1 MPLTI
6 GPGSIAVAVALGSER
21 PNGLSDWQTLLQL
34 AVGAVAGALA
44 LAATIYVCYRF
55 ADRVVVA
62 LGPTAMNVMTRLMA
76 FILLCIGI
84 QILWTG
90 ISALS

>member
-1 MPLTI
+1 MPITI

-21 PNGLSDWQTLLQL
+21 PGLSDWQALLKLAAGTL
-34 AVGAVAGALA
+34 AGALA

-62 LGPTAMNVMTRLMA
+62 LGPTGMNVMTRLMA
-76 FILLCIGI
+76 FILLCVGI

-90 ISALS
+90 ISALIP